1 MTEDRTF
8 KRRVR
13 QRMSKTGESYTAA
26 RRQVAQKRDRIA
38 AATTRLAAAEPL
50 FSDEAIRQGTG
61 KAWDEWYTILD
72 TWGAKQR
79 THTEIARYVR
89 EGLGVDGWWAQGVT
103 VGYERARGLRVKYQQ
118 ADGFSISATK
128 TMAVPIEVLF
138 RSFVDARARRRWL
151 TDGTMRLRTSQP
163 GISARFD
170 WEDGSTRVNVGFI
183 DKGPSKST
191 VAVEHARLPDPDD
204 AEAAKAAWKRRL
216 LALKA
221 QLES

>member
-38 AATTRLAAAEPL
+38 AATARLATAEPL
-50 FSDEAIRQGTG
+50 FSDEAIKQGTG
-61 KAWDEWYTILD
+61 KGWEEWFVVLD
-72 TWGAKQR
+72 AWGARER

-89 EGLGVDGWWAQGVT
+89 EELGVDGWWAQGVT
-103 VGYERARGLRVKYQQ
+103 VGYERARGMRMKYQH

-128 TMAVPIEVLF
+128 TVAVPIDVLF
-138 RSFVDARARRRWL
+138 ESFVDARARRRWL
-151 TDGTMRLRTSQP
+151 TDGEMRLRTSQP

-183 DKGPSKST
+183 DKGPSKSS
-191 VAVEHARLPDPDD
+191 VAVEHSRLPDADE
-204 AEAAKAAWKRRL
+204 AELAKAMWKKRL
-216 LALKA
+216 AELKA
-221 QLES
+221 YLED